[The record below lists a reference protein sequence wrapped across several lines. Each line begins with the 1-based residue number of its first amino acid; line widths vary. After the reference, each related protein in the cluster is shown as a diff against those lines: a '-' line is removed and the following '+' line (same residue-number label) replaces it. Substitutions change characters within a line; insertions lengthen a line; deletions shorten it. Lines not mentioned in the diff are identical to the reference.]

1 MSNLKQNVKVL
12 NSFSLYTRG
21 KSRYLVVLWLR
32 RNAIIYIQQGKRENL
47 EKKKINLWQGLHVV
61 NITGL
66 QM

>member
-12 NSFSLYTRG
+12 NSFSLHSRG

-47 EKKKINLWQGLHVV
+47 EKKKSIFG
-61 NITGL
+61 
-66 QM
+66 